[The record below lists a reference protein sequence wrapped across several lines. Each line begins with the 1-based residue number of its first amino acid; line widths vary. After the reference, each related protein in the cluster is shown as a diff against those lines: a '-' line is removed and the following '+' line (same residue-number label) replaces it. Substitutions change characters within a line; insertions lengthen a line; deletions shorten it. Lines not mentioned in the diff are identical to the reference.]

1 MLFVVGGGNM
11 QLDAAQKRV
20 VRSKFLGHSLV
31 RGITETGKTTIA
43 VNRSIYLKNNYCL
56 YETDKILMIAQNDK
70 HLEYIEQ
77 IHDKA
82 EKETGLEYI
91 TLFSKVVDK
100 VSLTSIDSIIY
111 SYFSEYEKSNRGNY
125 KFTANGHKQC
135 NIVNECIVQIKRL
148 YKDVKILNTKH
159 IDFFIDEIN
168 WIKDCNYTQLESYQN
183 ADRIGRKTKK
193 GEGPQRLLK
202 NSKAREAIF
211 KIVTL
216 YNQKLKKQHLIDSKD
231 ITILALKQL
240 KKSKNSEYT
249 HIIVDDSHNLTK
261 LQLDFINE
269 LSSKKPYSSLMLFV
283 NKDSQLNCNGWII
296 KGRKSNSLEL
306 GDKIKNYSL
315 KKKHIDIIEN
325 KDTIINIEDQGGNCT
340 NEGTNAMKNNFKKL
354 SSIENF
360 KYHDIR
366 HNRKYE
372 FIRDLNNSSEII
384 VKNEDREDEYTNE
397 ELRQL
402 PVYSDIAAGEPIL
415 INPDLEGNLQLPKY
429 WLKGV
434 KDCFILK
441 VKGDS
446 MIGADIHD
454 GDYVVIR
461 KQHMAQNNDIVAVD
475 LDGSATLK
483 RLVMNKSGAVLM
495 PENEKYNPIP
505 IVDDEASIIGV
516 AIGVINRIN

>member
-1 MLFVVGGGNM
+1 M
-11 QLDAAQKRV
+11 QLDAVQKRV
-20 VRSKFLGHSLV
+20 VQSKFLGHSLV
-31 RGITETGKTTIA
+31 RGVTETGKTTIA

-70 HLEYIEQ
+70 HLDYIEQ
-77 IHDKA
+77 IHDKV
-82 EKETGLEYI
+82 ETENGLEYM
-91 TLFSKVVDK
+91 TLFSNAVDK
-100 VSLTSIDSIIY
+100 VHLVTIDRIIY
-111 SYFSEYEKSNRGNY
+111 SYFLEYERRHKANY
-125 KFTANGHKQC
+125 ELIAQGDKQS
-135 NIVNECIVQIKRL
+135 NIVNECIVQIKKL
-148 YKDVKILNTKH
+148 YKDVKILDTKYLK
-159 IDFFIDEIN
+159 FFIDEIN
-168 WIKDCNYTQLESYQN
+168 WIKDCNYTDFEVYKN
-183 ADRIGRKTKK
+183 ADRIGRKIKK

-211 KIVTL
+211 KLLML
-216 YNQKLKKQHLIDSKD
+216 YNEKLKKQNLIDSKD
-231 ITILALKQL
+231 ITIWALKQL

-283 NKDSQLNCNGWII
+283 NKDSKLNCNGWII

-315 KKKHIDIIEN
+315 RKNHIDIIEN
-325 KDTIINIEDQGGNCT
+325 KDRIINIEDQGGNCT
-340 NEGTNAMKNNFKKL
+340 NEGTNHMKNNFKNL
-354 SSIENF
+354 SSVENL

-372 FIRDLNNSSEII
+372 FIRDLNNASEII

-415 INPDLEGNLQLPKY
+415 INPDLEGNFQVPKY
-429 WLKGV
+429 WLKGI

-446 MIGADIHD
+446 MIGADIYD

-475 LDGSATLK
+475 LDGNATLK

-516 AIGVINRIN
+516 AIGVINRIS

>member
-1 MLFVVGGGNM
+1 M
-11 QLDAAQKRV
+11 QLDAAQKKIV
-20 VRSKFLGHSLV
+20 QSKLLGCSLV
-31 RGITETGKTTIA
+31 KGVTETGKTTIA

-56 YETDKILMIAQNDK
+56 YETDKILIIAQNNE
-70 HLEYIEQ
+70 HLDYIEK
-77 IHDKA
+77 INDRV
-82 EKETGLEYI
+82 EKENGLEYM
-91 TLFSKVVDK
+91 TLFSNAVDK
-100 VSLTSIDSIIY
+100 VRLSTIDSIIY
-111 SYFSEYEKSNRGNY
+111 DYFLEYKRKKGINFKLIVEDEQSI
-125 KFTANGHKQC
+125 
-135 NIVNECIVQIKRL
+135 IVNQCIVEIKKL
-148 YKDVKILNTKH
+148 YKTVRILDTKYFK
-159 IDFFIDEIN
+159 FFIDEIN
-168 WIKDCNYTQLESYQN
+168 WIKDCNYNNLEAYQN
-183 ADRIGRKTKK
+183 AVRIGRNIKK

-202 NSKAREAIF
+202 NSKRREAIF
-211 KIVTL
+211 KLLIL
-216 YNQKLKKQHLIDSKD
+216 YNQKLKEQNLIDSRD

-240 KKSKNSEYT
+240 KKSKKSQYT

-269 LSSKKPYSSLMLFV
+269 LSNKRAYSSLMLFV
-283 NKDSQLNCNGWII
+283 NKDNNLNCNGWII
-296 KGRKSNSLEL
+296 KGRKANSLYL

-315 KKKHIDIIEN
+315 KKKYVSITEN
-325 KDTIINIEDQGGNCT
+325 KHSIINIKDGDRNCI
-340 NEGTNAMKNNFKKL
+340 NEGKNDMRDNLKNL
-354 SSIENF
+354 SSVENF
-360 KYHDIR
+360 KYHDMR

-372 FIRDLNNSSEII
+372 LIRDLNNSSEIMI
-384 VKNEDREDEYTNE
+384 KNEDSLDEYTNE

-415 INPDLEGNLQLPKY
+415 INPDVEGDFQLPKY

-446 MIGADIHD
+446 MIGADIYD

-483 RLVMNKSGAVLM
+483 RLVMNKSGVILM
-495 PENEKYNPIP
+495 PENKKYSPIL

-516 AIGVINRIN
+516 AIGVINRIS